1 MPDIYVR
8 TGPFD
13 APPAQGSL
21 GDGSDPW
28 AAFPDAPPTN
38 GNAGDPWAAF
48 PDAPTTH
55 TPTHGSD
62 PWAAFPDWPPTQAQS
77 GGDADLFTAYPDAHL
92 RFFASQ
98 APGNAPWSVNDLPPT
113 GALLAAPTSFSAAAP
128 RPAAGD
134 PWAAFPD
141 WPPIQAQ
148 QGG

>member
-13 APPAQGSL
+13 TPPAQGSL

-28 AAFPDAPPTN
+28 AAFPDAPPTD

-62 PWAAFPDWPPTQAQS
+62 PWAAFPDWPP
-77 GGDADLFTAYPDAHL
+77 
-92 RFFASQ
+92 
-98 APGNAPWSVNDLPPT
+98 
-113 GALLAAPTSFSAAAP
+113 
-128 RPAAGD
+128 
-134 PWAAFPD
+134 
-141 WPPIQAQ
+141 IQAQ
-148 QGG
+148 QGGDLFAAFPDAPPRSLVFQSPPESAINPAATARFNPMQPLLNNALRQADVTGGGPSIPRLLEFPL